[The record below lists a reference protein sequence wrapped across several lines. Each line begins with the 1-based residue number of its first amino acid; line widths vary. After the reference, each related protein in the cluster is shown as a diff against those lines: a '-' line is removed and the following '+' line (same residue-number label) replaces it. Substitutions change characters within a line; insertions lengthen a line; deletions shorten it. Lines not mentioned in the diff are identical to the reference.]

1 MDKTLSVIM
10 PAYNEGTHIRG
21 ILEKVSRVRLPYG
34 YGMQIIVVNDGSKD
48 NTADMVRQFIND
60 NPKLDIL
67 LLEHAVN
74 QGKGMG
80 IRTGLAKAEGDY
92 VVIQDGDEELD
103 PNDFVAMLTRMV
115 DENLDVL
122 YGSRFL
128 GKEKKSYAYRS
139 FYFGTQVLSKMVN
152 VLYGQH
158 ITDEPTCYKMFRTSL
173 LKSIPLR
180 SKGFEFCPEVTAKVA
195 RRGYVIEEVPIH
207 YYPRSIA
214 EGKKIRAKD
223 GLQAIWTLLKYRFLK

>member
-10 PAYNEGTHIRG
+10 PAYNEGNHIRG
-21 ILEKVSRVRLPYG
+21 ILEKVSQVKLPYG
-34 YGMQIIVVNDGSKD
+34 FGMQLIVVNDGSGD
-48 NTADMVRQFIND
+48 NTADVVRQFIND
-60 NPKLDIL
+60 HPGLDII
-67 LLEHAVN
+67 LLEHAQN

-80 IRTGLAKAEGDY
+80 IRTGLTKAAGDY

-103 PNDFVAMLTRMV
+103 PNDFVVMLRRMV
-115 DENLDVL
+115 DDKLAVL

-139 FYFGTQVLSKMVN
+139 FYFGTQLLSKIVN
-152 VLYGQH
+152 LLYGQH

-180 SKGFEFCPEVTAKVA
+180 CKGFEFCPEVTAKVA

-214 EGKKIRAKD
+214 EGKKIRARD
-223 GLQAIWTLLKYRFLK
+223 GLEAIWTLLKYRFVK